1 MKRFVIAAVSLA
13 VISGAALHIAA
24 ALTPFPANL
33 LSTGPASTEFLDRNG
48 EPLRTIL
55 VDESSYRRRVPLES
69 ISPHVVA
76 ATLAAED
83 ANFYRHAGFDPLAI
97 ARAAFNSLRGAKP
110 LSGAS
115 TITQQLVKETGPRTL
130 TGKAR
135 EILRAMRVEQAWNKS
150 RILEEYFNRLDYGNL
165 QVGIATASR
174 YYFAKPPG
182 DLSPAEAAFLAALP
196 KAPGRLDPHRN
207 WSGARERQQWILA
220 RMHRARTLDDN
231 EYRRAV
237 AEPLALRPPRQDFA
251 APHFVDLLLQRRGIL
266 PPEGGPVRT
275 TLDLALTRR
284 VESVLAAQLTRLSEH
299 EASGAAA
306 VVLHNPSGEVMALAG
321 SGDYFAA
328 GAGQVNGA
336 WITRSPGSAVKP
348 FTYLLALERG
358 AYPGTVV
365 ADVPSTFSTPT
376 GLYRPNNY
384 NHRFHGPVSLRHAL
398 GNSLNVAA
406 IRALD
411 LAGGHA
417 ALHRL
422 LRDLGLSTLG
432 NPADYYGPGLTLGN
446 GETRLLELANAYS
459 AIARGG
465 LYQPFRLLETDD
477 GGEHGGTKLFS
488 EASAYLLSD
497 MLADNHARAASF
509 GLGSYLSFPFPV
521 ACKTGTSSDY
531 RDNWVVAY
539 TPEFTVAVWVGNPDG
554 RPMRAITGVTG
565 AAPAM
570 HEIMTYLHATRGTSW
585 FARPEEIKEGSIHP
599 LTGHTLAAGH
609 PAAVREIFAHA
620 PAPESVADYD
630 SNGRA
635 VLGEEYRDWLDGGQN
650 GLGDTASLASKKQIL
665 RVVAPAPGTIYYLD
679 PDLPADAQ
687 RIHLAAE
694 ADGATEWK
702 SETLQL
708 GKSGARTTAL
718 LREGRH
724 EILVRCGA
732 QIASTW
738 VTVHSL

>member
-1 MKRFVIAAVSLA
+1 
-13 VISGAALHIAA
+13 
-24 ALTPFPANL
+24 
-33 LSTGPASTEFLDRNG
+33 
-48 EPLRTIL
+48 
-55 VDESSYRRRVPLES
+55 
-69 ISPHVVA
+69 
-76 ATLAAED
+76 
-83 ANFYRHAGFDPLAI
+83 
-97 ARAAFNSLRGAKP
+97 
-110 LSGAS
+110 
-115 TITQQLVKETGPRTL
+115 
-130 TGKAR
+130 
-135 EILRAMRVEQAWNKS
+135 
-150 RILEEYFNRLDYGNL
+150 
-165 QVGIATASR
+165 
-174 YYFAKPPG
+174 
-182 DLSPAEAAFLAALP
+182 
-196 KAPGRLDPHRN
+196 
-207 WSGARERQQWILA
+207 
-220 RMHRARTLDDN
+220 
-231 EYRRAV
+231 
-237 AEPLALRPPRQDFA
+237 
-251 APHFVDLLLQRRGIL
+251 
-266 PPEGGPVRT
+266 
-275 TLDLALTRR
+275 
-284 VESVLAAQLTRLSEH
+284 
-299 EASGAAA
+299 
-306 VVLHNPSGEVMALAG
+306 
-321 SGDYFAA
+321 
-328 GAGQVNGA
+328 
-336 WITRSPGSAVKP
+336 
-348 FTYLLALERG
+348 
-358 AYPGTVV
+358 
-365 ADVPSTFSTPT
+365 
-376 GLYRPNNY
+376 
-384 NHRFHGPVSLRHAL
+384 
-398 GNSLNVAA
+398 
-406 IRALD
+406 
-411 LAGGHA
+411 
-417 ALHRL
+417 
-422 LRDLGLSTLG
+422 
-432 NPADYYGPGLTLGN
+432 
-446 GETRLLELANAYS
+446 
-459 AIARGG
+459 
-465 LYQPFRLLETDD
+465 
-477 GGEHGGTKLFS
+477 
-488 EASAYLLSD
+488 